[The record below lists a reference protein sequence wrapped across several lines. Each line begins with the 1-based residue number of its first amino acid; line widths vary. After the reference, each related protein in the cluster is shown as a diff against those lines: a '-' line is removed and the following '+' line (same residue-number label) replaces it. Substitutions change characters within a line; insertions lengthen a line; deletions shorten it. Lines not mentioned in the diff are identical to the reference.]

1 MNDFDNIFVLAFY
14 NSFLKIELNFDK
26 ENFIIVNTCNFQ
38 KMMLSNLTG
47 VLIYSLTK
55 CVLEYGFKENYVLKI
70 L

>member
-1 MNDFDNIFVLAFY
+1 MNDFDNVFVLAFY
-14 NSFLKIELNFDK
+14 NSLLKIELNFDK
-26 ENFIIVNTCNFQ
+26 ENFIVNTCNFQ